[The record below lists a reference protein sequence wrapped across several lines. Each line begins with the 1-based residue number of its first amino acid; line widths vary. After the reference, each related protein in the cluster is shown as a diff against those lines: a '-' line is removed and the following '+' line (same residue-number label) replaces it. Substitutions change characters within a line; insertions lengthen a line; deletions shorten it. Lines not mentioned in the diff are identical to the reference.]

1 MNKKV
6 QPQLA
11 TQLLDS
17 SKVPLFFKRN
27 DLTWSLSRDINF
39 FFCLAM
45 HVFLFVD
52 VIWLELKNRVM
63 RGGAIDVFLRTEPAG
78 ARYCALSPP
87 GTAI

>member
-1 MNKKV
+1 
-6 QPQLA
+6 
-11 TQLLDS
+11 
-17 SKVPLFFKRN
+17 
-27 DLTWSLSRDINF
+27 
-39 FFCLAM
+39 M